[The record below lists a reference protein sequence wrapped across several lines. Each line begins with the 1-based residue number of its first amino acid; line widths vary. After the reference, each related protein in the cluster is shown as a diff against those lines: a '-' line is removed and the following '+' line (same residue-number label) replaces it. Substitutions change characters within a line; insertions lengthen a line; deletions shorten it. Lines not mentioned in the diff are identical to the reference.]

1 MMKACCACL
10 LLAFA
15 LSACAADAVLGRL
28 FHTPAGRSVLEAERA
43 ASRSIPDA
51 GETGA
56 RPRQARLDGTL
67 LRSDGR
73 QVLWL
78 DGVAARPASTAATA
92 ERHARLRPRVGR
104 RIDAGSIEL
113 LEEVSTP

>member
-1 MMKACCACL
+1 MMTKACCACL

-28 FHTPAGRSVLEAERA
+28 FHTPAERSVLETERA
-43 ASRSIPDA
+43 ARRNIPDA
-51 GETGA
+51 GESGA
-56 RPRQARLDGTL
+56 QRRQARLDGTL

-78 DGVAARPASTAATA
+78 DGVPAPTAATA
-92 ERHARLRPRVGR
+92 GRHARLRARVGR
-104 RIDAGSIEL
+104 LVDAGSIESL
-113 LEEVSTP
+113 AEVSTR